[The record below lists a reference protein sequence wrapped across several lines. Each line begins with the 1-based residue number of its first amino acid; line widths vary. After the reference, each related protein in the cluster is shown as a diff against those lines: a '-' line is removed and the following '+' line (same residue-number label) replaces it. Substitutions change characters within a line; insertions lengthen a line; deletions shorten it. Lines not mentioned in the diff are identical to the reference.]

1 MPPVKLAKTLTYLG
15 TVPFIYGGMEAI
27 GLAPISHLIPFDIKL
42 AMIGYA
48 AVILSFIAGIHWGVA
63 LSKIELNSE
72 SNLAFKLLLMSNVI
86 ALWAWLMW
94 VWPTPENSALGL
106 AAGFILMLIL
116 DWVWLHLPERTPWFW
131 RLRWHATSVAI
142 VSLVLTGV
150 NQ

>member
-1 MPPVKLAKTLTYLG
+1 MSPVTLAKTLTYLG
-15 TVPFIYGGMEAI
+15 TFPFIYGGFGAI
-27 GLAPISHLIPFDIKL
+27 GLAPLSHLISFDIKV

-63 LSKIELNSE
+63 LNKIELNSE
-72 SNLAFKLLLMSNVI
+72 SNLAFKLLLMSNVM

-94 VWPTPENSALGL
+94 LWPTPENSALGL
-106 AAGFILMLIL
+106 AVGFILILIL
-116 DWVWLHLPERTPWFW
+116 DWRWLHLPERKPWFW
-131 RLRWHATSVAI
+131 RLRWQATSLAI